1 MDISEIRLELEWGKS
16 FLKMEDRDTCFSD
29 KLQKTQLRIRM
40 NVNLNIRFALW
51 ASSYTNK
58 VLKNACVGS
67 AARVVQRQRLK
78 TINGQKHEPNL

>member
-40 NVNLNIRFALW
+40 NVNLNIRFAL
-51 ASSYTNK
+51 
-58 VLKNACVGS
+58 
-67 AARVVQRQRLK
+67 
-78 TINGQKHEPNL
+78 